1 MDKLKCIPTLILPLA
16 FLNASLA
23 PAAEAGSA
31 AMPQAPTPEIT
42 ACVVYSDTDRSKQQ
56 DCLSQARAICAAKE
70 ATCELPIG
78 LGLTNNEQ
86 LDGNAKSWKKVL
98 VHYRCNQTERV
109 NGPHIQD
116 DHATMLISCAGRL

>member
-1 MDKLKCIPTLILPLA
+1 MYKLKSIPTLIPL
-16 FLNASLA
+16 LA
-23 PAAEAGSA
+23 LIQLTAARAAETGSVPA
-31 AMPQAPTPEIT
+31 PQAATPEIT
-42 ACVVYSDTDRSKQQ
+42 ACVVYSETDKSKQR
-56 DCLSQARAICAAKE
+56 DCLSQARASCAAKA

-98 VHYRCNQTERV
+98 VHYRCNQTERI

-116 DHATMLISCAGRL
+116 DHATMIISCAGRQ

>member
-1 MDKLKCIPTLILPLA
+1 MNRLNCIPTLGGLCA
-16 FLNASLA
+16 FLLVSTAR
-23 PAAEAGSA
+23 PAESGPGGPSQA
-31 AMPQAPTPEIT
+31 ATPEIT
-42 ACVVYSDTDRSKQQ
+42 ACVVYSDTDKSKQR
-56 DCLSQARAICAAKE
+56 DCLAQARASCSGKAS
-70 ATCELPIG
+70 TCELPIG

-116 DHATMLISCAGRL
+116 DHATMIISCAGRL

>member
-1 MDKLKCIPTLILPLA
+1 MDKLKCILTLVPL
-16 FLNASLA
+16 LA
-23 PAAEAGSA
+23 LVHLSMVRAAETGSVPT
-31 AMPQAPTPEIT
+31 PQAPTPEIT
-42 ACVVYSDTDRSKQQ
+42 ACVVYSETDRSKQR
-56 DCLSQARAICAAKE
+56 DCLSQARASCVARA

-116 DHATMLISCAGRL
+116 DHATMIISCAGRQ